1 MATIIMLFAIVVG
14 ALAYLC
20 YDRYKR
26 SDIFKK
32 VKWCVSYDEYSSF
45 YPNYVKPELRQR
57 GYIIHLQTEMA
68 LEAKYRITES
78 DYDGVNEILKSYQ
91 QDLLRKYFKG
101 YAPDYR
107 KLSEDDYFIVTLCD
121 FLQKNQSTDS
131 FTDYSVTYQKL
142 SYIAHLSSQNINKKG
157 RY

>member
-1 MATIIMLFAIVVG
+1 MAGLIILSVFSMGIIF
-14 ALAYLC
+14 YMC

-26 SDIFKK
+26 NSIFEK

-57 GYIIHLQTEMA
+57 GYIIHLQTEMP

-101 YAPDYR
+101 HAPDYR

-121 FLQKNQSTDS
+121 FLQRNQSKDI
-131 FTDYSVTYQKL
+131 FTDYTITYQKL
-142 SYIAHLSSQNINKKG
+142 SYISTYHQKNINKKG
-157 RY
+157 RG